1 MCVGLY
7 LSHKMPV
14 GTFEDVLKGKHDLLS
29 IYCFFIILE
38 MQKFSDVHL
47 LYLNI
52 KTV

>member
-14 GTFEDVLKGKHDLLS
+14 GTFEDVSVYVFFFNSINAKVFFKGYS
-29 IYCFFIILE
+29 Y
-38 MQKFSDVHL
+38 SDVHL